1 MRYTRRQLLLLL
13 IVLAAGAAGLGVR
26 QWRAAYPELATRLE
40 EFDRRPDEAPQA
52 PGRRTAATDL
62 PATPSVAPSPW
73 PEAAGAPAPEPDES
87 RLDLNR
93 ATTDD
98 LSRLPGVGPVL
109 AARIVAARNVAGRF
123 QAVDDLRGVGGLG
136 RVKLERVRPLI
147 TVGD

>member
-1 MRYTRRQLLLLL
+1 VWYTQRQLWLLLV
-13 IVLAAGAAGLGVR
+13 VLAVGVTGLGVR
-26 QWRAAYPELATRLE
+26 QWRAAYPGLATRLE
-40 EFDRRPDEAPQA
+40 EIDRGADEAPQA
-52 PGRRTAATDL
+52 RRTRAASTD
-62 PATPSVAPSPW
+62 PAAAPPAAPSPW
-73 PEAAGAPAPEPDES
+73 PEAAGAPSPEPDES

-109 AARIVAARNVAGRF
+109 AARIVAARQAAGRF

-136 RVKLERVRPLI
+136 RVKLERLRPLI